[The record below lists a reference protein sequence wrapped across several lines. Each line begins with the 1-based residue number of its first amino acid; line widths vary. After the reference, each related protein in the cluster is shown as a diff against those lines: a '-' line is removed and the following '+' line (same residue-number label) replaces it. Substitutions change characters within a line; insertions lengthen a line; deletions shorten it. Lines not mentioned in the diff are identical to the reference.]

1 MLSDVVIAAMLS
13 WLVWN
18 DVDGGAENV
27 RNDNERQVAGADS
40 ARKDN
45 ARTPTVRSAVKKK

>member
-1 MLSDVVIAAMLS
+1 M
-13 WLVWN
+13 
-18 DVDGGAENV
+18 